1 MYIITQI
8 MTKRN
13 RKSKPRNLGGSILI
27 PIVVIAGLG
36 WLYARSQCN
45 HQAATDVFGPL
56 DGNFEYVKTASGV
69 PETLVSY
76 TGMSMS
82 FNPDL
87 HIPNWVS
94 WELTHDEAAGTE
106 PRANNFARDYD
117 VDGCADPSDYRG
129 SGYDRGH
136 MAPAADMKWSQQA
149 MTESFYMT
157 NMCPQAK
164 ALNTGAWKKLEEK
177 CRQWAQRD
185 SAIVIVC
192 GPVLTDQID
201 KFIGENRVAVPKR
214 FFKVILAPYANP
226 PRGIG
231 FIMPNSRVEGGM
243 QPAAVSIDQVESVT
257 GHDFFSE
264 LPDSIE
270 SLVESECRFNYWST
284 LK

>member
-1 MYIITQI
+1 
-8 MTKRN
+8 MTKRDK
-13 RKSKPRNLGGSILI
+13 KSKPRNFVRPILI
-27 PIVVIAGLG
+27 PIAVIAGLV
-36 WLYARSQCN
+36 WLYARGQWEP
-45 HQAATDVFGPL
+45 QATAETLGRL
-56 DGNFEYVKTASGV
+56 DGNFEYVKTASGID
-69 PETLVSY
+69 ETLVTY
-76 TGMSMS
+76 TGMSIS
-82 FNPDL
+82 FNPGL

-94 WELTHDEAAGTE
+94 WELTRDEAAGTE

-136 MAPAADMKWSQQA
+136 MVPAADMKWSRQA

-157 NMCPQAK
+157 NICPQAK

-177 CRQWAQRD
+177 CRQWALRD

-201 KFIGENRVAVPKR
+201 KFIGENRIAVPKR

-243 QPAAVSIDQVESVT
+243 QCAAVSIDQVESVT

-270 SLVESECRFNYWST
+270 DMVESECRFNYWST

>member
-1 MYIITQI
+1 
-8 MTKRN
+8 MTKRDK
-13 RKSKPRNLGGSILI
+13 KSKPRNFVRPILI
-27 PIVVIAGLG
+27 PIAVIAGLV
-36 WLYARSQCN
+36 WLYARGQWEP
-45 HQAATDVFGPL
+45 QATAETLGRL
-56 DGNFEYVKTASGV
+56 DGNFEYVKTASGID
-69 PETLVSY
+69 ETLVTY
-76 TGMSMS
+76 TGMSIS
-82 FNPDL
+82 FNPGL
-87 HIPNWVS
+87 HIPNWAS
-94 WELTHDEAAGTE
+94 WELTRDEAAGTE

-136 MAPAADMKWSQQA
+136 MVPAADMKWSRQA

-157 NMCPQAK
+157 NICPQAK

-177 CRQWAQRD
+177 CRQWALRD

-201 KFIGENRVAVPKR
+201 KFIGENRIAVPKR
-214 FFKVILAPYANP
+214 FFKVILAPYATP

-243 QPAAVSIDQVESVT
+243 QCAAVSIDQVESVT
-257 GHDFFSE
+257 RHDFFSE

-270 SLVESECRFNYWST
+270 DMVESECRFNYWST

>member
-1 MYIITQI
+1 MA
-8 MTKRN
+8 KRN
-13 RKSKPRNLGGSILI
+13 KKKAHSRIGGSTII
-27 PIVVIAGLG
+27 PILVIAALA
-36 WLYARSQCN
+36 WFYARSQCG
-45 HQAATDVFGPL
+45 QSATNDTFVPLEGDFG
-56 DGNFEYVKTASGV
+56 YVKTAPGTAG
-69 PETLVSY
+69 TLVSY

-82 FNPDL
+82 FNPEM
-87 HIPNWVS
+87 HQPNWVS
-94 WELTHDEAAGTE
+94 WELTRDEARGEE
-106 PRANNFARDYD
+106 PRAKSFARDYN
-117 VDGCADPSDYRG
+117 VDGCADPADYRN
-129 SGYDRGH
+129 SGFDRGH

-149 MTESFYMT
+149 MKESFYMT
-157 NMCPQAK
+157 NICPQAK

-177 CRQWAQRD
+177 CRQWAERD

-192 GPVLTDQID
+192 GPVLTDPVSQY
-201 KFIGENRVAVPKR
+201 IGENKVAVPQR

-243 QPAAVSIDQVESVT
+243 QRAAVSIDEVERVT

-270 SLVESECRFNYWST
+270 TQVESECRFNYWST

>member
-1 MYIITQI
+1 MA
-8 MTKRN
+8 KRN
-13 RKSKPRNLGGSILI
+13 KNAARRGWGSGSIII
-27 PIVVIAGLG
+27 PIVVIAGLV

-45 HQAATDVFGPL
+45 QPVAADVFGNL
-56 DGNFEYVKTASGV
+56 DGNFEYVKTASGTV
-69 PETLVSY
+69 ETLVSY

-82 FNPDL
+82 FNPEL

-94 WELTHDEAAGTE
+94 WELTRDETAGAE

-117 VDGCADPSDYRG
+117 IDGCADPSDYRN

-136 MAPAADMKWSQQA
+136 MAPAADMKWNRQA

-177 CRQWAQRD
+177 CRQWAERD

-192 GPVLTDQID
+192 GPVLTDPID
-201 KFIGENRVAVPKR
+201 NFIGENRVAVPKR

-243 QPAAVSIDQVESVT
+243 QRSAVSIDEVESIT

-270 SLVESECRFNYWST
+270 NKVEAECRFNYWST

>member
-1 MYIITQI
+1 

-13 RKSKPRNLGGSILI
+13 KKSKPRDFARPILI
-27 PIVVIAGLG
+27 PIAVIAGLV
-36 WLYARSQCN
+36 WLYARGQCY
-45 HQAATDVFGPL
+45 QRATADAPDPL
-56 DGNFEYVKTASGV
+56 DGNFEYVKTASGI

-94 WELTHDEAAGTE
+94 WELTRDEATGTE
-106 PRANNFARDYD
+106 PRANSFARDYD

-136 MAPAADMKWSQQA
+136 MTPAADMKWDRQA

-157 NMCPQAK
+157 NICPQAK

-177 CRQWAQRD
+177 CRQWALRD

-214 FFKVILAPYANP
+214 FFKVILAPYATP

-243 QPAAVSIDQVESVT
+243 QCAAVSIDQVESVT

-270 SLVESECRFNYWST
+270 NLVESECRFNYWST